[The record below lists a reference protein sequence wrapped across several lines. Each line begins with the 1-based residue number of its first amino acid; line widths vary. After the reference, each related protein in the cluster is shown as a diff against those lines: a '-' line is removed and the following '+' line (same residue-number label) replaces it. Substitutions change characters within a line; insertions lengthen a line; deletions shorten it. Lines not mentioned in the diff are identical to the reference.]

1 MTTSAQSSLVGADCV
16 QNGVQSV
23 ISEQMQETQQCCQCS
38 SVNFNYSGIS
48 SGTANSVN
56 DSEKPKTRLADYRV
70 QDLKNECKKRQL
82 PVSGAKPQ
90 LLERL
95 RPYEESILNH
105 CSGTAIMDTSSDL
118 ISVSSPAPDVATQSN
133 RLPPISNVISDYV
146 HKHSIS
152 PLVQRTQSPQ
162 QHSLVVQL
170 PPAQQHQ
177 HQVLHVLFPVFC
189 FG

>member
-1 MTTSAQSSLVGADCV
+1 MTASVQSSLVGLDCV

-23 ISEQMQETQQCCQCS
+23 ISEQTQEGQQYCQCS
-38 SVNFNYSGIS
+38 TANFNYSGIS
-48 SGTANSVN
+48 SGSVNSVSDN
-56 DSEKPKTRLADYRV
+56 EKPRTRLADYRV

-105 CSGTAIMDTSSDL
+105 FGGTVLTDPSSDL
-118 ISVSSPAPDVATQSN
+118 VSVSSPASDVATQSN
-133 RLPPISNVISDYV
+133 RLPPISNVISDYGQ
-146 HKHSIS
+146 KHSIS
-152 PLVQRTQSPQ
+152 PLVQRTQSTQ

-177 HQVLHVLFPVFC
+177 HQVLHVFFI
-189 FG
+189 FTHFE

>member
-1 MTTSAQSSLVGADCV
+1 M
-16 QNGVQSV
+16 QSV
-23 ISEQMQETQQCCQCS
+23 VSEQIQESQPSCQCS
-38 SVNFNYSGIS
+38 SSNLNYSGIS
-48 SGTANSVN
+48 SGMVN
-56 DSEKPKTRLADYRV
+56 ALNDNEKPRTRLADYRV

-105 CSGTAIMDTSSDL
+105 CSGTMLTDSSSDL
-118 ISVSSPAPDVATQSN
+118 ISVSSPAPDVATHSN
-133 RLPPISNVISDYV
+133 RLPPISNVISDYG
-146 HKHSIS
+146 HKHSVS
-152 PLVQRTQSPQ
+152 SLVQRTQSAQ

-177 HQVLHVLFPVFC
+177 HQVLHVFFPVIY